1 MHSTIDHHRKHLSIN
16 SPHEWPLVLQTTRRD
31 KPYHVTEVEQED
43 VYDLMLLHLHSVLG
57 KIEADQV
64 DEDQVYQSH
73 KRP

>member
-1 MHSTIDHHRKHLSIN
+1 M
-16 SPHEWPLVLQTTRRD
+16 LQTTRRD